1 MPLDRDLLDAVR
13 ELDEFELRR
22 LHILTTARLDPQFR
36 DDHPEMRLR
45 QQWVR
50 CGKESCRTC
59 PHGPYW
65 YAHWRENG
73 RRRSRYIGKL
83 LDEVVE

>member
-22 LHILTTARLDPQFR
+22 LHILTTARLDPQLR